1 MRYYLFYK
9 FVLVI
14 SIMKRS
20 FTIIIFLAFA
30 LVNVS
35 MLFAQNPP
43 PPGLGDGDG
52 GGGAPPPPGLPV
64 DGYLLPVALLA
75 VVYGVY
81 KLNKRSVA

>member
-1 MRYYLFYK
+1 M
-9 FVLVI
+9 
-14 SIMKRS
+14 
-20 FTIIIFLAFA
+20 
-30 LVNVS
+30 
-35 MLFAQNPP
+35 FAQNPP